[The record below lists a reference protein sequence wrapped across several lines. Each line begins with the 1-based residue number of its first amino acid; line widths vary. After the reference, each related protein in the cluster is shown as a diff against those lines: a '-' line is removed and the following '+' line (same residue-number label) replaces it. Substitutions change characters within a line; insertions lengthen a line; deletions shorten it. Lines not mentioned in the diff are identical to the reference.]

1 MAELLLLLFAL
12 LALGSPTVSIC
23 FLLVAIGASVWRQ
36 SNLRKELAQFRE
48 ESSKQNDTLH
58 RELIDL
64 KRQLAASVRP
74 AQEHARD
81 GSVSEKLGDVPKVP
95 SRAEEPSS
103 AAVKEPTEVPAR
115 AGPREPES
123 LSPKIAA
130 RMAEA
135 LKADTDAGVNVPV
148 PPVSTSSGPPH
159 PTAAAQSPTFASVP
173 RTSEAEAEETAPAIA
188 PAGPRALVAPSPVP
202 PAQRPTK
209 DKPQSFRGEAP
220 VASAHPVEIP
230 APPSVPSHT
239 QTTVPR
245 DDRPTLQQRLRNVSL
260 LEETLG
266 TNWLSKLGII
276 MIHAENPED
285 ELSQLAIASLTG
297 YFRSHPLPSERL
309 AQARSLILQE
319 HWQDMKLQKPFHV

>member
-173 RTSEAEAEETAPAIA
+173 RTSEAEL
-188 PAGPRALVAPSPVP
+188 RKRRL
-202 PAQRPTK
+202 
-209 DKPQSFRGEAP
+209 
-220 VASAHPVEIP
+220 
-230 APPSVPSHT
+230 PSHR
-239 QTTVPR
+239 QVPGR
-245 DDRPTLQQRLRNVSL
+245 WSRLPLFLLRRGQQRTNPSRSGARRQLLQLIRLRF
-260 LEETLG
+260 
-266 TNWLSKLGII
+266 
-276 MIHAENPED
+276 P
-285 ELSQLAIASLTG
+285 
-297 YFRSHPLPSERL
+297 RRHPYHHTRKRRCRATIVRRCSS
-309 AQARSLILQE
+309 A
-319 HWQDMKLQKPFHV
+319 